1 MPESYSQQ
9 VRFYELRKTQKFNV
23 KLSFICIFS
32 GRDTLLEESIES
44 IIDIAE
50 ETGLKYEILIMN
62 NTFYGINPQAVEGI
76 KKTSVELKI
85 IQSPGLIRGTA
96 KNEAFKNAS
105 GNYVVLFNPE
115 KVYEI
120 SYADLLYSFVR
131 QREKRMLFSELII
144 IPRDIIEENHGWKN
158 LRVSEDLE
166 FFTRISKNNGILFYP
181 TEGRKT
187 MDTFIQYRPSQ
198 IQKKREY
205 RRLSRVKKVS
215 LLRDMTVG
223 CNYGFKDLFILADN
237 SERKNI
243 SERLILIA
251 AYISSKT
258 GEPKVKKQEKNNYV
272 QFMEAM
278 FESIILGE
286 YKRFDFFQKPLR
298 ISITEDENK
307 YLAQR
312 SEIWTKI
319 RPSIKPFVDNKI

>member
-9 VRFYELRKTQKFNV
+9 IKYYELRRSQKFDV
-23 KLSFICIFS
+23 KLSFICMFT
-32 GRDTLLEESIES
+32 GRDSILEESIES
-44 IIDIAE
+44 IMNIAE

-76 KKTSVELKI
+76 KMAGGELKI
-85 IQSPGLIRGTA
+85 IQSPGMIRGAA
-96 KNEAFKNAS
+96 KNEAFKNTN
-105 GNYVVLFNPE
+105 GNYIVIFNPE

-120 SYADLLYSFVR
+120 SYADLVYSFVR
-131 QREKRMLFSELII
+131 QREKRMLFSELVV

-158 LRVSEDLE
+158 LKISEDIE

-198 IQKKREY
+198 IQRRREY
-205 RRLSRVKKVS
+205 KRMSRVKKIS

-223 CNYGFKDLFILADN
+223 CNYGFRDLFVLGDS
-237 SERKNI
+237 SERTRVTD
-243 SERLILIA
+243 RLILIA
-251 AYISSKT
+251 AYTSSKT
-258 GEPKVKKQEKNNYV
+258 GEPKVLKQEKNNYV

-286 YKRFDFFQKPLR
+286 YKRFDYFQKPLR
-298 ISITEDENK
+298 ISISEDENK